1 MILTLLI
8 LEKKWADVINSTSH
22 HNHMITINTLEEH
35 VFEGFLVQTMKGGSL
50 SNGIQTI
57 LRALEEITVVT
68 FLQGLFNRTFM
79 VLVSDS

>member
-1 MILTLLI
+1 MILTLLV
-8 LEKKWADVINSTSH
+8 LEKERADVINSTGH
-22 HNHMITINTLEEH
+22 RNHTIAINTLEEH

-50 SNGIQTI
+50 SNSIQMI

-68 FLQGLFNRTFM
+68 FLQGLFDRTFM